1 MNNLIRERKGML
13 ILSLLVILLP
23 MGLGLFLWNQLP
35 DQVPIHFG
43 LNGQADNYAGKA
55 FVVFGLPLL
64 MAALQVLLLVVTM
77 ADPKGKNIAA
87 KPFGLLLWICPLVS
101 LFCGTMTYAKALAL
115 PVDINLV
122 GGLFLGLMFLVVGNY
137 LPKCRRN
144 YTIGIKVPWAL
155 DNEENWNAT
164 HRFAGKLWVISGAVI
179 VVLSFLPWAE
189 VVFWVNMAIILI
201 AAVASGLY
209 SFFYYKKQQREGRW

>member
-23 MGLGLFLWNQLP
+23 LGVGLFLWNQLP

-64 MAALQVLLLVVTM
+64 MAALQ
-77 ADPKGKNIAA
+77 G
-87 KPFGLLLWICPLVS
+87 LLWICPLVS

-137 LPKCRRN
+137 LPKCKQTYTVGIRLPWTLADEDNWAYTHRLAGKVW
-144 YTIGIKVPWAL
+144 TIGGLVILAL
-155 DNEENWNAT
+155 T
-164 HRFAGKLWVISGAVI
+164 FLRLPVLQFVVIL
-179 VVLSFLPWAE
+179 VLVLIPTAASFLYARR
-189 VVFWVNMAIILI
+189 
-201 AAVASGLY
+201 
-209 SFFYYKKQQREGRW
+209 RETK

>member
-64 MAALQVLLLVVTM
+64 MAALQVLPLVVTY
-77 ADPKGKNIAA
+77 GRSQ
-87 KPFGLLLWICPLVS
+87 GEEYCGQTLRLLLWICPLVS
-101 LFCGTMTYAKALAL
+101 LFCGTMTHAKRPGAA
-115 PVDINLV
+115 
-122 GGLFLGLMFLVVGNY
+122 GG
-137 LPKCRRN
+137 
-144 YTIGIKVPWAL
+144 
-155 DNEENWNAT
+155 
-164 HRFAGKLWVISGAVI
+164 H
-179 VVLSFLPWAE
+179 
-189 VVFWVNMAIILI
+189 
-201 AAVASGLY
+201 
-209 SFFYYKKQQREGRW
+209 

>member
-13 ILSLLVILLP
+13 ILPLLVILLP
-23 MGLGLFLWNQLP
+23 MGVGLFLWNQLP

-137 LPKCRRN
+137 LPKCKQTYTVGIRLPWTLADEDNWAYTHRLAGKVW
-144 YTIGIKVPWAL
+144 TIGGLVILAL
-155 DNEENWNAT
+155 TFLRLPALQ
-164 HRFAGKLWVISGAVI
+164 FVVIL
-179 VVLSFLPWAE
+179 VLVLIPTAASFLYARR
-189 VVFWVNMAIILI
+189 
-201 AAVASGLY
+201 
-209 SFFYYKKQQREGRW
+209 RETK

>member
-101 LFCGTMTYAKALAL
+101 LFCGTMTYAKALADEDNWAYTHRL
-115 PVDINLV
+115 AGKVWTI
-122 GGLFLGLMFLVVGNY
+122 GGLVILALTFLRLPALQFVVILV
-137 LPKCRRN
+137 L
-144 YTIGIKVPWAL
+144 
-155 DNEENWNAT
+155 
-164 HRFAGKLWVISGAVI
+164 
-179 VVLSFLPWAE
+179 VLIPTAASFLYARR
-189 VVFWVNMAIILI
+189 
-201 AAVASGLY
+201 
-209 SFFYYKKQQREGRW
+209 RETK

>member
-122 GGLFLGLMFLVVGNY
+122 GGLFLGLVILALTFLRLPALQFVVI
-137 LPKCRRN
+137 L
-144 YTIGIKVPWAL
+144 
-155 DNEENWNAT
+155 
-164 HRFAGKLWVISGAVI
+164 
-179 VVLSFLPWAE
+179 VLVLIPTAASFLYARR
-189 VVFWVNMAIILI
+189 
-201 AAVASGLY
+201 
-209 SFFYYKKQQREGRW
+209 RETK

>member
-23 MGLGLFLWNQLP
+23 MGVGLFLWNQLP

-137 LPKCRRN
+137 LPKCKQTYTVGIRLPWTLADEDNWAYTHRLAGKVW
-144 YTIGIKVPWAL
+144 TIGGLVILAL
-155 DNEENWNAT
+155 T
-164 HRFAGKLWVISGAVI
+164 LLRLPVLQFVVIL
-179 VVLSFLPWAE
+179 VLVLIPTAASFLYARR
-189 VVFWVNMAIILI
+189 
-201 AAVASGLY
+201 
-209 SFFYYKKQQREGRW
+209 RETK

>member
-23 MGLGLFLWNQLP
+23 MGVGLFLWNQLP

-122 GGLFLGLMFLVVGNY
+122 GWSVPGPDVLGGGQ
-137 LPKCRRN
+137 LPAQVQTDLYR
-144 YTIGIKVPWAL
+144 GHSPAL
-155 DNEENWNAT
+155 DP
-164 HRFAGKLWVISGAVI
+164 G
-179 VVLSFLPWAE
+179 
-189 VVFWVNMAIILI
+189 
-201 AAVASGLY
+201 
-209 SFFYYKKQQREGRW
+209 

>member
-1 MNNLIRERKGML
+1 ML

-77 ADPKGKNIAA
+77 ADPKGKNIAGQTLRTTA
-87 KPFGLLLWICPLVS
+87 VD
-101 LFCGTMTYAKALAL
+101 L
-115 PVDINLV
+115 P
-122 GGLFLGLMFLVVGNY
+122 
-137 LPKCRRN
+137 
-144 YTIGIKVPWAL
+144 
-155 DNEENWNAT
+155 
-164 HRFAGKLWVISGAVI
+164 
-179 VVLSFLPWAE
+179 
-189 VVFWVNMAIILI
+189 
-201 AAVASGLY
+201 SGLAVLRDY
-209 SFFYYKKQQREGRW
+209 DLCQGPGRCRWTLTWWEVCSWA

>member
-23 MGLGLFLWNQLP
+23 MGVGLFLWNQLP

-101 LFCGTMTYAKALAL
+101 LFCGTMTHAKALAL

-137 LPKCRRN
+137 LPKCKQTYTVGIRLPWTLADEDNWAYTHRLAGKVW
-144 YTIGIKVPWAL
+144 TIGGLVILAL
-155 DNEENWNAT
+155 T
-164 HRFAGKLWVISGAVI
+164 
-179 VVLSFLPWAE
+179 FLGCPRSSS
-189 VVFWVNMAIILI
+189 L
-201 AAVASGLY
+201 
-209 SFFYYKKQQREGRW
+209 

>member
-64 MAALQVLLLVVTM
+64 MAALQVLLLVVTIY
-77 ADPKGKNIAA
+77 GRSQ
-87 KPFGLLLWICPLVS
+87 GEEY
-101 LFCGTMTYAKALAL
+101 CGQTLRTTAVDL
-115 PVDINLV
+115 P
-122 GGLFLGLMFLVVGNY
+122 
-137 LPKCRRN
+137 
-144 YTIGIKVPWAL
+144 
-155 DNEENWNAT
+155 
-164 HRFAGKLWVISGAVI
+164 
-179 VVLSFLPWAE
+179 
-189 VVFWVNMAIILI
+189 
-201 AAVASGLY
+201 SGLAVLRDY
-209 SFFYYKKQQREGRW
+209 DLCQGPGAAGGH

>member
-1 MNNLIRERKGML
+1 MNNLIRERKGTL

-23 MGLGLFLWNQLP
+23 MGAGLFLWNRLP

-64 MAALQVLLLVVTM
+64 VVALQVLVVVVTM
-77 ADPKGKNIAA
+77 ADPKVKNVAA

-101 LFCGTMTYAKALAL
+101 LFCGTLTYAKALAL

-122 GGLFLGLMFLVVGNY
+122 GGLFLGLIFLVMGNY
-137 LPKCRRN
+137 LPKCKQTYTVGIRLPWTLADEDNWAYTHRLAGKVW
-144 YTIGIKVPWAL
+144 TIGGLVILVLTFLRLPAL
-155 DNEENWNAT
+155 Q
-164 HRFAGKLWVISGAVI
+164 FFVIL
-179 VVLSFLPWAE
+179 VLVLIPVAASFLYARRR
-189 VVFWVNMAIILI
+189 
-201 AAVASGLY
+201 GT
-209 SFFYYKKQQREGRW
+209 K

>member
-77 ADPKGKNIAA
+77 ADPKGKNIAGQTLRTTA
-87 KPFGLLLWICPLVS
+87 VD
-101 LFCGTMTYAKALAL
+101 L
-115 PVDINLV
+115 P
-122 GGLFLGLMFLVVGNY
+122 
-137 LPKCRRN
+137 
-144 YTIGIKVPWAL
+144 
-155 DNEENWNAT
+155 
-164 HRFAGKLWVISGAVI
+164 
-179 VVLSFLPWAE
+179 
-189 VVFWVNMAIILI
+189 
-201 AAVASGLY
+201 SGLAVLRDY
-209 SFFYYKKQQREGRW
+209 DLCQGPGAAGGH

>member
-23 MGLGLFLWNQLP
+23 MGVGLFLWNQLP

-122 GGLFLGLMFLVVGNY
+122 GGLFLGLVILVLTFLRLPALQFVVI
-137 LPKCRRN
+137 L
-144 YTIGIKVPWAL
+144 
-155 DNEENWNAT
+155 
-164 HRFAGKLWVISGAVI
+164 
-179 VVLSFLPWAE
+179 VLVLIPIIASFLYARRGE
-189 VVFWVNMAIILI
+189 T
-201 AAVASGLY
+201 
-209 SFFYYKKQQREGRW
+209 K

>member
-115 PVDINLV
+115 TFLRLPALQFVVILV
-122 GGLFLGLMFLVVGNY
+122 LV
-137 LPKCRRN
+137 LIP
-144 YTIGIKVPWAL
+144 TA
-155 DNEENWNAT
+155 A
-164 HRFAGKLWVISGAVI
+164 
-179 VVLSFLPWAE
+179 SFLYARR
-189 VVFWVNMAIILI
+189 
-201 AAVASGLY
+201 
-209 SFFYYKKQQREGRW
+209 RETK

>member
-1 MNNLIRERKGML
+1 ML

-23 MGLGLFLWNQLP
+23 MGVGLFLWNQLP

-101 LFCGTMTYAKALAL
+101 LFCGTVILAKALAL
-115 PVDINLV
+115 PVDLTWWEV
-122 GGLFLGLMFLVVGNY
+122 CPGPDVLGGGQ
-137 LPKCRRN
+137 LPCPSANRP
-144 YTIGIKVPWAL
+144 IPWA
-155 DNEENWNAT
+155 
-164 HRFAGKLWVISGAVI
+164 FACPGPWLTRTTGPIPIGWRARSGP
-179 VVLSFLPWAE
+179 S
-189 VVFWVNMAIILI
+189 
-201 AAVASGLY
+201 AA
-209 SFFYYKKQQREGRW
+209 W

>member
-64 MAALQVLLLVVTM
+64 MAALQVLLLV
-77 ADPKGKNIAA
+77 D
-87 KPFGLLLWICPLVS
+87 
-101 LFCGTMTYAKALAL
+101 L
-115 PVDINLV
+115 P
-122 GGLFLGLMFLVVGNY
+122 
-137 LPKCRRN
+137 
-144 YTIGIKVPWAL
+144 
-155 DNEENWNAT
+155 
-164 HRFAGKLWVISGAVI
+164 
-179 VVLSFLPWAE
+179 
-189 VVFWVNMAIILI
+189 
-201 AAVASGLY
+201 SGLAVLRDY
-209 SFFYYKKQQREGRW
+209 DLCQGPGAAGGH

>member
-64 MAALQVLLLVVTM
+64 MAALQVLLLVVTWPIPRGRILRPNPSDYCCGF
-77 ADPKGKNIAA
+77 ALWSRCSA
-87 KPFGLLLWICPLVS
+87 GL
-101 LFCGTMTYAKALAL
+101 
-115 PVDINLV
+115 
-122 GGLFLGLMFLVVGNY
+122 
-137 LPKCRRN
+137 
-144 YTIGIKVPWAL
+144 
-155 DNEENWNAT
+155 
-164 HRFAGKLWVISGAVI
+164 
-179 VVLSFLPWAE
+179 
-189 VVFWVNMAIILI
+189 
-201 AAVASGLY
+201 
-209 SFFYYKKQQREGRW
+209 